1 MKNVV
6 AIVAAVLLGAVA
18 VLAVSSYVKG
28 IEEAAAGQFKT
39 AVAIGKDV
47 HKGDSIRADDLMPV
61 QVGKEQNVID
71 WDNGDGARAV
81 VGQIVGVEIK
91 SGTALTTEMFSS
103 VERRFA
109 KELIRP
115 GQRAITLPIGSD
127 SGFAGML
134 VPGDVIDILITY
146 MPASAM
152 ANALGGGTA
161 TEGPGA
167 ADTDADSSTMGTVTT
182 FMMQNI
188 TILALDNRT
197 TAGVFNAEGSDYN
210 SKDYGF
216 ITIALKPEDA
226 QLIIFAQQSA
236 GVKMTFLLR
245 NPEDRAPVDNVNAM
259 DYKWFSR
266 MLEQSGDH

>member
-28 IEEAAAGQFKT
+28 IEESAASQLMG
-39 AVAIGKDV
+39 AVAVVRTIP
-47 HKGDSIRADDLMPV
+47 KGENIRQGDLMEK
-61 QVGKEQNVID
+61 QVRRDENLIE
-71 WDNGDGARAV
+71 WDDRTLV
-81 VGQIVGVEIK
+81 VGQVAAIEIK
-91 SGTALTTEMFSS
+91 EGDLLTRSMFSE

-109 KELIRP
+109 KDLLRP
-115 GQRAITLPIGSD
+115 GQRAVTMPVDND

-152 ANALGGGTA
+152 GAALGTAGMPGEDGAPQDNVGG
-161 TEGPGA
+161 
-167 ADTDADSSTMGTVTT
+167 MVTT

-197 TAGVFNAEGSDYN
+197 TIGVYNAQGSDYN
-210 SKDYGF
+210 AKEYGS

-226 QLIIFAQQSA
+226 QLITFARQSA

-245 NPEDRAPVDNVNAM
+245 NPDDRSPVENVSPM

-266 MLEQSGDH
+266 MLEQSGGD

>member
-1 MKNVV
+1 MKNVI

-28 IEEAAAGQFKT
+28 IEESAASQFKT
-39 AVAIGKDV
+39 AVAVSKDMG
-47 HKGDSIRADDLMPV
+47 KGDVIKSDDLMQV
-61 QVGKEQNVID
+61 QVGREQVVID
-71 WDNGDGARAV
+71 WEDARAV
-81 VGQIVGVEIK
+81 VGQVLGVDVK
-91 SGTALTTEMFSS
+91 GGTALTTEMFSS

-109 KELIRP
+109 KELLRP
-115 GQRAITLPIGSD
+115 GQRAVTIPVDSD

-152 ANALGGGTA
+152 SQALGSAAGTPEMGGGS
-161 TEGPGA
+161 EGVDEASAG
-167 ADTDADSSTMGTVTT
+167 MVTT

-188 TILALDNRT
+188 TIVALDNRT
-197 TAGVFNAEGSDYN
+197 TLGVYNAEGSDYN
-210 SKDYGF
+210 AKEYGF

-226 QLIIFAQQSA
+226 QLMVFARQSA

-245 NPEDRAPVDNVNAM
+245 NPDDRSPVENISAM

-266 MLEQSGDH
+266 MLEQSSDK

>member
-28 IEEAAAGQFKT
+28 IEENAAGQFKI
-39 AVAIGKDV
+39 AVAIGKDL
-47 HKGDSIRADDLMPV
+47 HKGDNIKRDDLVQV

-71 WDNGDGARAV
+71 WDDAQAV
-81 VGQIVGVEIK
+81 VGQIVGVDIK
-91 SGTALTTEMFSS
+91 AGTALTTEMFSS

-115 GQRAITLPIGSD
+115 GQRAMTLPVGAD

-134 VPGDVIDILITY
+134 MPGDTIDILITY
-146 MPASAM
+146 LPASAM
-152 ANALGGGTA
+152 AEALGAAGGTGTENPDAENA
-161 TEGPGA
+161 TA
-167 ADTDADSSTMGTVTT
+167 GTVTT

-188 TILALDNRT
+188 TILALDNRAT
-197 TAGVFNAEGSDYN
+197 GGTIYNAEGSDYN
-210 SKDYGF
+210 AKEYGF

-226 QLIIFAQQSA
+226 QLVVFAMQSA

-245 NPEDRAPVDNVNAM
+245 NPDDRAPVDNVSAM

-266 MLEQSGDH
+266 MLEQSGND